1 MKVEQLELVTDILS
15 QALVWIKIDSGRERY
30 ATGRCRE
37 ISNKEERERMR
48 GPWLSDMSFGRTR
61 ALSSLD
67 SKVHK
72 ASGSVSVSV
81 SGKTE
86 G

>member
-30 ATGRCRE
+30 ATGRFRE
-37 ISNKEERERMR
+37 ISNKEERGRMR
-48 GPWLSDMSFGRTR
+48 GWLSDMSFGRTR

-81 SGKTE
+81 SGRTE